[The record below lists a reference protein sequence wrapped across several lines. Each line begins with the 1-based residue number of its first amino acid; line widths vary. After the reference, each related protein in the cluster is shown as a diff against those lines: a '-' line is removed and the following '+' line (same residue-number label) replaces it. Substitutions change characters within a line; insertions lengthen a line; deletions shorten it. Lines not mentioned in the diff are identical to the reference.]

1 MMAYM
6 MIRFNLGT
14 SKHIHR
20 AH

>member
-1 MMAYM
+1 MAYM